1 MTDWVVSDLLALSD
15 LTAAAQEYTTTWHT
29 HTYTYVR
36 MRRATKMGEGR
47 RHCYTD
53 GRQYGARGRTAQHGS
68 YRSPTEKKEN
78 TYKSWH
84 KNRNLYVSWRT
95 HANMT
100 TLSPTLDMTSEKQEK
115 EKKKSPGM

>member
-68 YRSPTEKKEN
+68 YRSP
-78 TYKSWH
+78 
-84 KNRNLYVSWRT
+84 
-95 HANMT
+95 M
-100 TLSPTLDMTSEKQEK
+100 
-115 EKKKSPGM
+115 KKKKKTRISHGTKTETCMFLGGHMQT